1 MYYVVQNIVTVT
13 SSSPDNPVVW
23 QNFKLC
29 FSATSNRRKTL
40 KGGNP
45 RGFGDK
51 LPSPNI
57 LKIIGSPSRAPALF
71 NVDRK
76 HVSEIMGVEGRMR
89 VKNRINAK
97 VISYPKN
104 KG

>member
-1 MYYVVQNIVTVT
+1 
-13 SSSPDNPVVW
+13 
-23 QNFKLC
+23 
-29 FSATSNRRKTL
+29 
-40 KGGNP
+40 
-45 RGFGDK
+45 
-51 LPSPNI
+51 
-57 LKIIGSPSRAPALF
+57 
-71 NVDRK
+71 VDRK